1 MDSNS
6 TYRSVFSASAE
17 FFVRH
22 GKCSNNATQA
32 VSGQSF
38 TLDGDGFMENQI
50 STELPETG
58 RNARRPTRT
67 TAVTLKPKK
76 RDKRRNKTSKVQVEL
91 KTLALQYQHQL
102 AVNVRILRTWR
113 GWPQQVLGDMLGWSR
128 STIIRIETGKRC
140 PSFGQVCVL
149 ADTLGVSIDELR
161 KDLSDVYS
169 AANAGTLPELLRN
182 ARLDQNLSQD
192 AIAAECELSRSA
204 YQDIESGRVNPD
216 ADVMQRLASILG
228 RSIGELTPKPKRA
241 RKK

>member
-1 MDSNS
+1 
-6 TYRSVFSASAE
+6 
-17 FFVRH
+17 
-22 GKCSNNATQA
+22 
-32 VSGQSF
+32 
-38 TLDGDGFMENQI
+38 MENRI
-50 STELPETG
+50 ATDLPETG
-58 RNARRPTRT
+58 RNSRRPTRT

-76 RDKRRNKTSKVQVEL
+76 RDKRRNKTTKEQLEL

-113 GWPQQVLGDMLGWSR
+113 GWPQQHLGEILGWSR

-149 ADTLGVSIDELR
+149 ADILGVSIEEMR

-182 ARLDQNLSQD
+182 ARLEQNLSQD
-192 AIAAECELSRSA
+192 AMATACELSRSA
-204 YQDIESGRVNPD
+204 YQDIESGRVDPD
-216 ADVMQRLASILG
+216 AGTMQRLASVLG
-228 RSIGELTPKPKRA
+228 RSMSDLTPKPKRS

>member
-1 MDSNS
+1 
-6 TYRSVFSASAE
+6 
-17 FFVRH
+17 
-22 GKCSNNATQA
+22 
-32 VSGQSF
+32 
-38 TLDGDGFMENQI
+38 ME
-50 STELPETG
+50 TRTTADLPETG

-76 RDKRRNKTSKVQVEL
+76 RDKRRNKTTKAQIEL

-128 STIIRIETGKRC
+128 STVIRIETGVRC
-140 PSFGQVCVL
+140 PSYGQVCVL
-149 ADTLGVSIDELR
+149 ADVLGVSTDELR
-161 KDLSDVYS
+161 KDLSDVYA
-169 AANAGTLPELLRN
+169 AANAGTPPELLRN
-182 ARLDQNLSQD
+182 SRLEQNLSQD
-192 AIAAECELSRSA
+192 AIATAAELTRSA

-216 ADVMQRLASILG
+216 ADVMQRLAKVLG